1 MEMNSAVEHR
11 SSGVFHHGYSCSLER
26 SMVIIPHDLELH
38 MALSPALWVASLM
51 VAGQETKQEKGD
63 YSVSG

>member
-1 MEMNSAVEHR
+1 
-11 SSGVFHHGYSCSLER
+11 
-26 SMVIIPHDLELH
+26 MVIIPHDLELH